1 MDKQLIQQA
10 IGKVRES
17 GVCVEQAIVP
27 PKVSQAIVPKHQAQR
42 YRLIQSLPESTLSS
56 LPKITQLQVRS
67 LMLKHTNF
75 EERDQFADYVLL
87 FVNPKIESDIEMQ
100 MLKMI
105 LHDFAQECDLTFAEM
120 KEALK
125 LASRGELKIFSN
137 DKEETIRL
145 YREVNRPKLEE
156 IAVGYIA
163 YRNDDFQYRKGV
175 KELNLILNPPKEMTP
190 QEKQAKNEQA
200 FLDFIE
206 DYKQTQKLPRFIVW
220 FYDALHRKNLI
231 KPFVLALSEEEKK
244 QMRKEVAQKLADELK
259 TTNKERYKT
268 YKQALA
274 DFKNGQNEDQEPI
287 FGIKKEVAVKWYMEK
302 NYRE

>member
-1 MDKQLIQQA
+1 
-10 IGKVRES
+10 
-17 GVCVEQAIVP
+17 
-27 PKVSQAIVPKHQAQR
+27 
-42 YRLIQSLPESTLSS
+42 
-56 LPKITQLQVRS
+56 
-67 LMLKHTNF
+67 MLKHTNF